1 MDNLSIAAVSGLR
14 SRIQS
19 LDLLA
24 NNLANAN
31 TAGFKADT
39 EYYSTFASDD
49 ASSAIDGD
57 PGTSLPVI
65 QRQWTDF
72 SSGSMEVTGNPLDI
86 ALSGKGFFA
95 LTGPNGPIYTRNG
108 SLRIL
113 PTGELAGGDGYPIRS
128 TGGNP
133 IKVVT
138 DKPIIITAEGQVQ
151 QDGNPLGQLEIVD
164 FKNPELLQKVG
175 SSAGFK
181 NSDPT
186 KNPPVTA
193 TAPDVQ
199 QGKLEGSNVVVAA
212 SAMHLVGI
220 MRQFETLQKA
230 IGISS
235 DMDMKSIQEVA
246 KV

>member
-39 EYYSTFASDD
+39 EYYGTFASDE
-49 ASSAIDGD
+49 SSNAIDGD
-57 PGTSLPVI
+57 QGTSLPVI

-72 SSGSMEVTGNPLDI
+72 SPGSIEVTGNPLDV
-86 ALSGKGFFA
+86 ALSGKGFFVLA
-95 LTGPNGPIYTRNG
+95 GPNGPIYTRNG

-113 PTGELAGGDGYPIRS
+113 PTGELAGASGYPIR
-128 TGGNP
+128 TAGGGT
-133 IKVVT
+133 IKVAT
-138 DKPIIITAEGQVQ
+138 GKQITITTEGAVQ
-151 QDGNPLGQLEIVD
+151 QDGSPLGQLEVVD
-164 FKNPELLQKVG
+164 FKNPELLTKAG
-175 SSAGFK
+175 ASAGFK
-181 NSDPT
+181 NSDPA
-186 KNPPVTA
+186 KNAPTAVTGVN
-193 TAPDVQ
+193 VQ

-230 IGISS
+230 VGISS
-235 DMDMKSIQEVA
+235 DMDMKSISEVA